1 MREQK
6 INLFAYILAFI
17 PVHILQA
24 FICMW
29 DGGLREF
36 VILERDLG
44 KDFLDKG
51 QTAFEHAEQ
60 IWNRE
65 KISVLKD

>member
-6 INLFAYILAFI
+6 INLFAYILIFI

-29 DGGLREF
+29 DGGLQEF
-36 VILERDLG
+36 VILKRDLG

-51 QTAFEHAEQ
+51 QAAFERAEQ
-60 IWNRE
+60 IWNG
-65 KISVLKD
+65 KKPDIH